1 MLPGAL
7 AGDYVLAPVLDEVTA
22 RLLRPTEPVPE
33 PEVAVIVTTSGSTG
47 YPKGVLLSVS
57 AITAAAARPAGPP
70 PTMIAS

>member
-22 RLLRPTEPVPE
+22 RMLRPTEPVPE
-33 PEVAVIVTTSGSTG
+33 PDVAVIVTTSGSTG

-57 AITAAAARPAGPP
+57 AITSAAAAFRLPVRA
-70 PTMIAS
+70 TI